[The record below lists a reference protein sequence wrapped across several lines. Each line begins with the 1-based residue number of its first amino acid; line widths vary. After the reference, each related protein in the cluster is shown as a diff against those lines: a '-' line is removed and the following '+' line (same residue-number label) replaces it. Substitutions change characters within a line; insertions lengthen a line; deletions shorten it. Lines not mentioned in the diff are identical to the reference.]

1 MDRAFILNPKIFIVS
16 SLAFRKDSRD
26 TIFVLAVDTSWV
38 RYSIWTDSGVT
49 ARPLLFLAAGRGTL
63 GRVPVTRRGAGGA
76 EKVVVEGEKVMEGTD
91 WNVVVEMVDK
101 LGEEKAISDGE

>member
-1 MDRAFILNPKIFIVS
+1 M
-16 SLAFRKDSRD
+16 
-26 TIFVLAVDTSWV
+26 

-76 EKVVVEGEKVMEGTD
+76 EKVVVEGEKLMEGTD
-91 WNVVVEMVDK
+91 WNV
-101 LGEEKAISDGE
+101 GERFRICRYQTPDSRL